1 MKMPP
6 PETEY
11 LVMYQFP
18 DEDEPY
24 CPYQFLSYFEAQ
36 EYIEKR
42 MTHDKKF
49 KTAEIEIVART
60 TTYEVM

>member
-6 PETEY
+6 PVTEY
-11 LVMYQFP
+11 LVMYQYP
-18 DEDEPY
+18 NDAEPY
-24 CPYQFLSYFEAQ
+24 CPYQFSSYCEAQ

-42 MTHDKKF
+42 MTQDKKF